1 MTFHHKINSRI
12 VFLRSPSDSY
22 WTVPLIGTC
31 MYILAFIIGYFLKLP
46 ILNIAGTCL
55 LFLIVMIGK
64 YKTILIIRRDL
75 TINIAF
81 LILLIPIVNTLI
93 NLESIWPIYFIK
105 HIAIYSLYILIFSF
119 GLPPLYETN
128 KRKYF
133 IAIISILLGLSIIG
147 GKVFEYGGQVRLI
160 GIFTNPNNLSL
171 MALPLLFFINE
182 DKDTVF
188 KKGFLN
194 LFVIIILIISSTAGA
209 ILAYIAAN
217 AYKYRKKFKKIYVS
231 LPLIFLILLLIFYI
245 QDLKQ
250 FQFTNK
256 IITQSMVI
264 NEKYSDAISM
274 EEINYGNLVSQYG
287 TPSLSGIW
295 RLSLWVR
302 ALYIIS
308 DSNIIKVFFGNG
320 IGSSRQL
327 LGALPHN
334 EYLRIFL
341 EQGTFGFI
349 LNIILFVIIWL
360 RINSK
365 YRYLLLMFAI
375 FSFSENNIDN
385 FLFMSLFI
393 FFIASAQVRK
403 SKIIRL

>member
-1 MTFHHKINSRI
+1 
-12 VFLRSPSDSY
+12 
-22 WTVPLIGTC
+22 